1 MRYLLTFL
9 LLPLFFSCTF
19 KEIEIFE
26 WRGTNRTGIYPDDN
40 LLKKWPVDGPEKI
53 WTLDSL
59 GRGYGSP
66 IFVDDQFFITGEID
80 SLMVLHGFN
89 LEGEHLWT
97 TKLGKEWISSFP
109 GSRSAPTVANRMIY
123 VGSGLGDLYCVNSK
137 DGTIVWSREFSNNLQ
152 GMFPLH
158 GHSEAAVV
166 SGDKVFWTPGGK
178 IHNVVALNRHT
189 GELVWS
195 QSAFAERSAYN
206 QGSLIRLPHREVF
219 VTFTAFHLLG
229 LDTETGELLWSQEQW
244 GVPLEDRDI
253 GKGDTHPNGVLYEN
267 GSIFY
272 SSYDGNR
279 GVRLDLS
286 EDGTTISE
294 KWRNPGFDGLMG
306 GMIKMGNYIFGEAT
320 TTQYFMA
327 VNATTGQIT
336 DSLKT
341 GRGIVIAADEML
353 YYYNQRGIVRLISP
367 RDGKLTEISS
377 FKITKG
383 TGQHFSH
390 PVINKGILYLRRGQ
404 TLMAFD
410 LRDQNDKL

>member
-1 MRYLLTFL
+1 M
-9 LLPLFFSCTF
+9 LLPLFFSCTSN
-19 KEIEIFE
+19 EVEIFE
-26 WRGTNRTGIYPDDN
+26 WRGPNRTGIYPDGN
-40 LLKKWPVDGPEKI
+40 LLKKWPADGPEKI

-59 GRGYGSP
+59 GRGFGSP
-66 IFVDDQFFITGEID
+66 IFVNDQFFITGEID

-109 GSRSAPTVANRMIY
+109 GSRSAPTVVNGMIY
-123 VGSGLGDLYCVNSK
+123 VGSGMGDLYCVNSK
-137 DGTIVWSREFSNNLQ
+137 DGTIVWSREFSSDLE
-152 GMFPLH
+152 GMHPLH

-166 SGDKVFWTPGGK
+166 SGDMVYWTPGGK
-178 IHNVVALNRHT
+178 IHNVVALNRLT

-195 QSAFAERSAYN
+195 HPAFSERSAYN
-206 QGSLIRLPHREVF
+206 QGSLIRLSNREIF
-219 VTFTAFHLLG
+219 VTFSAYHLLG
-229 LDTETGELLWSQEQW
+229 LDAKSGELLWSQEQW

-253 GKGDTHPNGVLYEN
+253 GKGDTHPNGVLFEN

-286 EDGTTISE
+286 EDGKEISE
-294 KWRNPGFDGLMG
+294 IWRNPEFDGLFG
-306 GMIKMGNYIFGEAT
+306 GFVKIGNYIYGETTAT
-320 TTQYFMA
+320 RNFIS
-327 VNATTGQIT
+327 VNATTGQIS

-341 GRGIVIAADEML
+341 GRGIVMAADEML
-353 YYYNQRGIVRLISP
+353 YFYNQRGIVSLISP
-367 RDGKLTEISS
+367 RDGNLTEISS

-390 PVINKGILYLRRGQ
+390 PVIYKGILYLRRGQ
-404 TLMAFD
+404 VLMAFN
-410 LRDQNDKL
+410 LRDQLGKQ

>member
-1 MRYLLTFL
+1 MKYLVPL
-9 LLPLFFSCTF
+9 LLLSLLLSCTSG
-19 KEIEIFE
+19 EIEIHE
-26 WRGTNRTGIYPDDN
+26 WRGVNRTGIYPDGD
-40 LLKKWPVDGPEKI
+40 LLKEWPENGPGEI
-53 WTLDSL
+53 WTVDSL

-80 SLMVLHGFN
+80 SLVVLHGFN
-89 LEGEHLWT
+89 LKGEQLWT
-97 TKLGKEWISSFP
+97 TTLGKEWISSFP
-109 GSRSAPTVANRMIY
+109 GSRSAPTVVNGMIY
-123 VGSGLGDLYCVNSK
+123 VGSGMGDLYCVNSK
-137 DGTIVWSREFSNNLQ
+137 DGTIVWSRQFSSDLQ
-152 GMFPLH
+152 EMFPLH

-178 IHNVVALNRHT
+178 THNVVALNRHT

-195 QSAFAERSAYN
+195 QSAFGERSAYN
-206 QGSLIRLPHREVF
+206 QGNLIRLPNREIF
-219 VTFTAFHLLG
+219 VTFTAFHLMG
-229 LDTETGELLWSQEQW
+229 LDAETGELLWSQEQW
-244 GVPLEDRDI
+244 GVPLEERDI

-286 EDGTTISE
+286 EDGTEISE
-294 KWRNPGFDGLMG
+294 IWRNPEFDGLMG
-306 GMIKMGNYIFGEAT
+306 GMVKMGNYIYGEAT
-320 TTQYFMA
+320 TTQYFIS
-327 VNATTGQIT
+327 VNATTGQIS

-353 YYYNQRGIVRLISP
+353 YYYNQRGVLRLISP

-377 FKITKG
+377 FKITRG

-390 PVINKGILYLRRGQ
+390 PVIYRGVLYLRHGQ
-404 TLMAFD
+404 VLMAFD
-410 LRDQNDKL
+410 IRG